1 MRIATRLGLHRDC
14 ARFGMSPFETEL
26 RRRLWWQ
33 TVIFDKRLAEMT
45 GSPITA
51 LTSSS
56 NDCCLPLNV
65 NDPDLH
71 PSAKDP
77 PVPATG
83 ASEMLFSLT
92 RIELTVAASTTSLGG
107 RNGRFRPDPSATVTH
122 QNSVSPSSQSPEGD
136 KNRDMDSSA
145 HCPPQDL
152 DAYRAYF
159 DAVYLQHCDPTVPIQ
174 HFTLLMAH
182 GTLCK
187 LRIFSFMCRGEPSST
202 LSLQER
208 DSLFLAAIQMVE
220 YDTLVYTT
228 ESLRGFRWYADL
240 YVPMLGCI
248 FLASEL
254 RLRPSGELCDRAWKA
269 LCDNQEQRGSNN
281 KSGRSAAGRRRS
293 SPMHAAFEHMLFKAW
308 EAREQA
314 ELQLSGC
321 TSQRQPPPLII
332 RIQGS
337 RGKPTYESIPG
348 PPGEDNKAENNA
360 NDDNVPLIMGSDA
373 TMTAQLIPTPPPIF
387 DGTDQGYGATIPDYN
402 QLDWAY
408 LVQSGA
414 LEGFVD
420 RPAAMYLD

>member
-1 MRIATRLGLHRDC
+1 
-14 ARFGMSPFETEL
+14 MSPFETEL

-77 PVPATG
+77 PMPAVG

-92 RIELTVAASTTSLGG
+92 RIELTVAATTATLCG
-107 RNGRFRPDPSATVTH
+107 REGRFRPGPSAGVTH
-122 QNSVSPSSQSPEGD
+122 QNSMSPSSQSPEGD
-136 KNRDMDSSA
+136 ENRNRDGSA
-145 HCPPQDL
+145 HRPPEDL
-152 DAYRAYF
+152 DAYCAHF
-159 DAVYLQHCDPTVPIQ
+159 DAVYLQHCDPTIPIQ
-174 HFTLLMAH
+174 HFTLLMAR

-187 LRIFSFMCRGEPSST
+187 QRIFNFMCRGVPSST

-208 DSLFLAAIQMVE
+208 DVLFLAAIQMVE

-228 ESLRGFRWYADL
+228 ESLCGFRWYADL
-240 YVPMLGCI
+240 HVPMLGSI

-269 LCDNQEQRGSNN
+269 LFDNQEQRGGNSN
-281 KSGRSAAGRRRS
+281 GGGSAAGKRRGG
-293 SPMHAAFEHMLFKAW
+293 PMHAAFEHMLLKAW
-308 EAREQA
+308 EASEQA
-314 ELQLSGC
+314 ELQSGRC
-321 TSQRQPPPLII
+321 TSQRQPPPLIA
-332 RIQGS
+332 RIWGS
-337 RGKPTYESIPG
+337 RGNPASESVPE
-348 PPGEDNKAENNA
+348 PPGEDSQAENNA
-360 NDDNVPLIMGSDA
+360 DNNNDSLMMGSNA
-373 TMTAQLIPTPPPIF
+373 MMAAQLTPTSLPPIF
-387 DGTDQGYGATIPDYN
+387 DGVDQGYGASLHDYN
-402 QLDWAY
+402 QLDWMY

-414 LEGFVD
+414 LQGFVD
-420 RPAAMYLD
+420 GPTGMYLG